1 MEAIKKYVFFLALI
15 TDSAYAEMQPEWVR
29 SLRAERTTD
38 AMYSVGFAES
48 EDLNKALSN
57 SWNAALADAVRIN
70 LPELTTLG
78 EFSKEGLRSS
88 EYERN
93 SGMDL
98 DRISIKGVSEANNK
112 RSPYVETSNGKYK
125 VWRLLEWTKS
135 GIEATRQNITSE
147 QNAIKK
153 RQQELKAI
161 NEGYST
167 QEDIQVSRNTIEKAK
182 ATIANLNKVNTLQ
195 DQINYQ
201 TLVLENIK
209 CGTKYM
215 DIEKTL
221 GSGIWGDG
229 GTTDW
234 PNTYD
239 AFVRYSRHYIIIHE
253 GYVVGLATLSGKT
266 IKHICQ

>member
-1 MEAIKKYVFFLALI
+1 MKAIMRFSFSVVSSMALVI
-15 TDSAYAEMQPEWVR
+15 APAYAEIMPEWAH
-29 SLRAERTTD
+29 SMRADRTKD
-38 AMYSVGFAES
+38 VVYAVGFAES
-48 EDLNKALSN
+48 DNLNKALSD
-57 SWNAALADAVRIN
+57 SWSSAITDATRIN
-70 LPELTTLG
+70 IPELTTLG

-112 RSPYVETSNGKYK
+112 SSPYVETSNGKYK

-153 RQQELKAI
+153 RQQELKVI

-167 QEDIQVSRNTIEKAK
+167 QEEVQVSRNTIEKAK
-182 ATIANLNKVNTLQ
+182 ATIAKLNKANSYQDQLKYIETVLFNVKCGVTLQ
-195 DQINYQ
+195 ELDGVLGKGVFDHPQFDNSVKYGSYYIVIVNNHAV
-201 TLVLENIK
+201 TL
-209 CGTKYM
+209 
-215 DIEKTL
+215 
-221 GSGIWGDG
+221 
-229 GTTDW
+229 TDL
-234 PNTYD
+234 N
-239 AFVRYSRHYIIIHE
+239 
-253 GYVVGLATLSGKT
+253 GYA